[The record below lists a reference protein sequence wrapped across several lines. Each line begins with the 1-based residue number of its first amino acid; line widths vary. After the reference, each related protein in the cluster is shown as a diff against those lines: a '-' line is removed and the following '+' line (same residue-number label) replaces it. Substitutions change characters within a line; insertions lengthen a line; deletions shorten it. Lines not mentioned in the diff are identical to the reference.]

1 MLPALFAG
9 IGRNVI
15 NPPIG
20 CEKVGLRL
28 FGEAIQAIESDL
40 TVTVLVLANE
50 TNRIALIACDLCL
63 IPNIVVDDVRQ
74 RVGEMLNVPASH
86 VMLNMS
92 HTHSAP
98 AFPGWMEVDQTQVA
112 MKRRYQDDFIR
123 WTLDAA
129 ESASNNLQKAR
140 IGAGWGESYIGVYR
154 REIGANG
161 REMLGEV
168 PDHPIDPSVG
178 VVRVDDL
185 EGNPIAVLFSYGC
198 HPVVVGP
205 NSYVISA
212 DFPGPAR
219 AVIEKNLG
227 GIALFM
233 QGCGGN
239 INPKVGIGYEVDCRD
254 NKNRLGTMLGGEVL
268 KVAAGIHTNLNQG
281 ERTQLWNIPNIL
293 FKPWIPIEG
302 DTCTYL
308 GAVEEVVKL
317 EFSELP
323 TLEQAKEI
331 QQQWQKTLDERQ
343 QQRAQTWEI
352 RVAAKYT
359 DWSRKLVEAVE
370 DGYPTVD
377 LVLQAIRINDIVFA
391 SLNVEAFFESGLA
404 IRERSPYEHTL
415 VFGYTNGSIA
425 YLPRAEDYP
434 EGGWKLTERY
444 ALPDRMP
451 QAYSLPVALH
461 PDSEQ
466 VAVKQLSRLIQ
477 TLA

>member
-1 MLPALFAG
+1 MSKTLYAG
-9 IGRNVI
+9 VARRII

-20 CEKVGLRL
+20 IEKVGLRL
-28 FGEAIQAIESDL
+28 FGEAVQAIQSDL
-40 TVTVLVLANE
+40 TVTVLVLADE
-50 TNRIALIACDLCL
+50 TSRVAFIACDLCI
-63 IPNIVVDDVRQ
+63 IPNQVIANIRQ
-74 RVGEMLNVPASH
+74 EVGKLLGVPAPH
-86 VMLNMS
+86 VMFNMS

-98 AFPGWMEVDQTQVA
+98 AFPGWMEVDPSQES
-112 MKRRYQDDFIR
+112 MKQRYQDDFIR
-123 WTLDAA
+123 WTLEAA
-129 ESASNNLQKAR
+129 EQAIHNLQEAR

-154 REIGANG
+154 REIGPDG
-161 REMLGEV
+161 LDVLGEI

-178 VVRVDDL
+178 VVRVDNLDG
-185 EGNPIAVLFSYGC
+185 EPIAILFSYGC

-205 NSYVISA
+205 NSHVISS

-219 AVIEKNLG
+219 VVIEQNLG
-227 GIALFM
+227 GTALFM

-239 INPKVGIGYEVDCRD
+239 INPRVGIGYEVDCRD
-254 NKNRLGTMLGGEVL
+254 NNNRIGAMLGGEAL
-268 KVAAGIHTNLNQG
+268 KVAAAIRTHLVQG
-281 ERTQLWNIPNIL
+281 ERTGLWNIPNIL
-293 FKPWIPIEG
+293 FTPWLPAVG

-323 TLEQAKEI
+323 TLEQAKAI
-331 QQQWQKTLDERQ
+331 QKKWQDTLDERLQ
-343 QQRAQTWEI
+343 QHAQTWEI

-359 DWSRKLVEAVE
+359 EWSRKLIEAVE
-370 DGYPTVD
+370 NEHPTVD
-377 LVLQAIRINDIVFA
+377 LILQAVRVNDIVFT
-391 SLNVEAFFESGLA
+391 SLNVEAFFETGLEV
-404 IRERSPYEHTL
+404 REKSPLEHTL
-415 VFGYTNGSIA
+415 VFGFTNGSIA

-434 EGGWKLTERY
+434 EGGWKLTESY

-466 VAVKQLSRLIQ
+466 IAVKHLFKMIS